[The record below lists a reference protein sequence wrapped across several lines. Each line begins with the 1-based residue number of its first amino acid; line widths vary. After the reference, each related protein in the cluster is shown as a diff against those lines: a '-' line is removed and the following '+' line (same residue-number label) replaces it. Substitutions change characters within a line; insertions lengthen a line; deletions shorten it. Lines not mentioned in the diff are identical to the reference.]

1 MSWTCRSWWSNT
13 KISYPTL
20 ISGVCELWG
29 WKPKKMKISYPSL
42 NSGTLWIFDGLKHT
56 RIIIW
61 IKKLC
66 HQSALKNEYVSS
78 GVGANCFTS
87 IENHCI
93 PAIEWRESP
102 EESLSQHWKGFL
114 YCNCSLITPL
124 NLWWHCFRYSVCW
137 KGIRKFP
144 FTPLGLVAQSAV
156 VSNHLKF
163 IVM

>member
-1 MSWTCRSWWSNT
+1 MMIQHQNKLSHAYFWSLWIVRMETQKNENKLSKSKFWDPVNLWWFKTQKNHYLD
-13 KISYPTL
+13 KKVVPPKCPEKWICL
-20 ISGVCELWG
+20 QWCWG
-29 WKPKKMKISYPSL
+29 QLFYQHRKPLYPS
-42 NSGTLWIFDGLKHT
+42 NWMK
-56 RIIIW
+56 
-61 IKKLC
+61 
-66 HQSALKNEYVSS
+66 
-78 GVGANCFTS
+78 
-87 IENHCI
+87 
-93 PAIEWRESP
+93 ESP